1 MAAFCVS
8 CGNPLA
14 DGARFC
20 NKCGSTQPAA
30 PAAAVN
36 VTAAPAPGLPASSGS
51 STGMKILIGILVFFM
66 LLILAVAGSCV
77 YIGYRVKQKAHEF
90 TTSMGGDAKP
100 YTGRRQPCAMLSTS
114 EASTALGQT
123 VASVEQR
130 GTLVCEYTYGNDQ
143 HFDVNYTWQ
152 GGGITMGIAR
162 GAMKHVAGMDTF
174 TTLDGV
180 GDEAYIAPGN
190 SALMMRKGD
199 VLVQIDLRESG
210 ISPQAAESMARKIAS
225 RL

>member
-20 NKCGSTQPAA
+20 NKCGATQPTAPAA
-30 PAAAVN
+30 PAPVS
-36 VTAAPAPGLPASSGS
+36 VPASTPPVSQGTS
-51 STGMKILIGILVFFM
+51 AGMKILIGILAFFM

-90 TTSMGGDAKP
+90 STSMGSETKP
-100 YTGRRQPCAMLSTS
+100 YTGRRQPCAMLSTN

-123 VASVEQR
+123 VTAVEQR
-130 GTLVCEYTYGNDQ
+130 GTMSCEYTYGANG
-143 HFDVNYTWQ
+143 HFDINYTWQ
-152 GGGITMGIAR
+152 GGGITMGLAR
-162 GAMKHVAGMDTF
+162 GAMKHVAGMDITPVE
-174 TTLDGV
+174 GI
-180 GDEAYIAPGN
+180 GDEAYLAPGN

-210 ISPQAAESMARKIAS
+210 VNAEAAENMARKIAS
-225 RL
+225 HL